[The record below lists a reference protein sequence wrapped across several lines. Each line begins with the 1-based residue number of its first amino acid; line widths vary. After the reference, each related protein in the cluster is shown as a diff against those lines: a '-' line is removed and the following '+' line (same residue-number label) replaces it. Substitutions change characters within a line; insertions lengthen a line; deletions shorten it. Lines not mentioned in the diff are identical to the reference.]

1 MPVLTDR
8 DKVFFGHFLCAHSSA
23 RALKACIQC
32 IKETKTT
39 EIASLLHKIKN
50 HSYQEQRM
58 FFDVPLGLHGI
69 ISWYL
74 YVALI
79 NYSPT
84 INILIPELNC
94 RNLAI
99 TTSLPCF
106 YFSFSIICV
115 FLTKWKTHKIAN
127 CLFFVHFWFW
137 LIGSHQDISLVLTV
151 AQGYTMKMIEIYSG
165 NVPHPIFTTNFSF
178 WASSPHSAPLLLL
191 FLTVAS
197 IVHLPPSNTLWTYG
211 WACLIAVTNKPFQLS
226 SWISFHSTKPQMR
239 LLCEQNYHRFDLQ
252 RLIK

>member
-8 DKVFFGHFLCAHSSA
+8 DKVIFGHFLCAHSSA

-39 EIASLLHKIKN
+39 EIASLLHKNKN
-50 HSYQEQRM
+50 HSYQEQSM

-74 YVALI
+74 HVALI

-84 INILIPELNC
+84 INILIPESNC

-106 YFSFSIICV
+106 SFSFSISV
-115 FLTKWKTHKIAN
+115 FFFNQMNNSQNCKLSFFCALLILTDRFT
-127 CLFFVHFWFW
+127 
-137 LIGSHQDISLVLTV
+137 S
-151 AQGYTMKMIEIYSG
+151 GYLPSFNSRSG
-165 NVPHPIFTTNFSF
+165 LYNKNDRNIQWQYT
-178 WASSPHSAPLLLL
+178 ASYIH
-191 FLTVAS
+191 
-197 IVHLPPSNTLWTYG
+197 N
-211 WACLIAVTNKPFQLS
+211 
-226 SWISFHSTKPQMR
+226 
-239 LLCEQNYHRFDLQ
+239 
-252 RLIK
+252 

>member
-8 DKVFFGHFLCAHSSA
+8 DKVIFGHFLCAHSSA
-23 RALKACIQC
+23 RALKACIQW

-39 EIASLLHKIKN
+39 EIASLLHKNKN
-50 HSYQEQRM
+50 HSYQEQSM

-84 INILIPELNC
+84 INILIPESNC
-94 RNLAI
+94 RNFAI

-115 FLTKWKTHKIAN
+115 FLTKWTTHKIAN
-127 CLFFVHFWFW
+127 CLFSVHFWFW
-137 LIGSHQDISLVLTV
+137 LIGSHQNISLGLTV
-151 AQGYTMKMIEIYSG
+151 AQGYTIKMIEIYSG
-165 NVPHPIFTTNFSF
+165 NIPHPIFTANFSF

-191 FLTVAS
+191 FLTAAS
-197 IVHLPPSNTLWTYG
+197 IVHLPLQKHCEHMDELVWLLWQTSPFSSQAGYRFT
-211 WACLIAVTNKPFQLS
+211 ARNPKCDCYANKITIDLIC
-226 SWISFHSTKPQMR
+226 R
-239 LLCEQNYHRFDLQ
+239 D
-252 RLIK
+252 